1 MMVNK
6 FKVCD
11 KCKATNID
19 TLVPMLKKLDPQA
32 KIKIG
37 CQSYCGPGKEKPF
50 VFVNDKA
57 VSAKK
62 EDKLI
67 EKVKKRMKK

>member
-1 MMVNK
+1 MANK

-11 KCKATNID
+11 KCKATNIN
-19 TLVPMLKKLDPQA
+19 TLVPKLKKLDPKA

-37 CQSYCGPGKEKPF
+37 CHSYCGPGKEKPF

-57 VSAKK
+57 VSAKQ

-67 EKVKKRMKK
+67 EKVKKRMK